1 MILVN
6 LEELNPRVQLYL
18 ETENRQAQR
27 EEMDLIAATREA
39 AHIREKAL
47 KRRVPEGTMQDLF

>member
-1 MILVN
+1 MIPVD
-6 LEELNPRVQLYL
+6 LEELNPRVRFYL

-39 AHIREKAL
+39 AHIREIAL